1 MKTLRDY
8 FLHHKFR
15 LAVFALLDGATII
28 CMILVRVRFSE
39 DPATRSSYAF
49 LIQNLFLAWVPFVI
63 ALIANSF
70 VLSRKLTYIV
80 LPICCLIW
88 LVFFPNAPYLLT
100 DFQHL
105 RLYSDNPSIW
115 FDVIMVIWFV
125 FTGLI
130 LGLVSLYLMHRLVQ
144 QGFGKI
150 ACWMFVIAAALLS
163 SAGIYVGRF
172 LRLRSWEVFLYP
184 SQLASAL
191 LQQRA
196 TVVNPIE
203 YISLYT
209 LFIVFI
215 YLLIYTFG
223 NLLQEDAREW

>member
-8 FLHHKFR
+8 FLRHKFR
-15 LAVFALLDGATII
+15 LAVYALLEGATIF

-39 DPATRSSYAF
+39 DPATRSTYAF
-49 LIQNLFLAWVPFVI
+49 LIQNLLLAWIPFVI
-63 ALIANSF
+63 ALIAHSL
-70 VLSRKLTYIV
+70 VLPRKLVYVI

-100 DFQHL
+100 DFHHL

-144 QGFGKI
+144 RGFGKI
-150 ACWMFVIAAALLS
+150 VGWMFVIAAALLS

-172 LRLRSWEVFLYP
+172 LRLRSWEIFLYP
-184 SQLASAL
+184 SQLTRAL
-191 LQQRA
+191 LKQRA
-196 TVVNPIE
+196 TVANPIE
-203 YISLYT
+203 YVALYA

-215 YLLIYTFG
+215 YVTFYIFG
-223 NLLQEDAREW
+223 NLLQEDARGW